1 MQSPLVARAYESR
14 LWRRCRLVN
23 LLQGISFDREYKLV
37 VDSLDIKDRSV
48 IVDVGCGTGLYAR
61 GIAKTHPLCRVIG
74 VDISRAML
82 ARAIVLR
89 DLEGLRNVSYVESD
103 AHQLPIMGNV
113 ADAVVCC
120 GALHLFRDSSAV
132 LQEMFRVLKPGGY
145 LAVATYR
152 HRAGWL
158 SAQVKEIRHRLT
170 GMSAFLPE
178 ELEAMLRRQNFLNV
192 EHHHAK
198 GIWLISSASKA
209 AA

>member
-1 MQSPLVARAYESR
+1 
-14 LWRRCRLVN
+14 
-23 LLQGISFDREYKLV
+23 
-37 VDSLDIKDRSV
+37 
-48 IVDVGCGTGLYAR
+48 
-61 GIAKTHPLCRVIG
+61 
-74 VDISRAML
+74 ML

-89 DLEGLRNVSYVESD
+89 DLEGLCNVSYVEAD
-103 AHQLPIMGNV
+103 AHQLPIIGNV
-113 ADAVVCC
+113 ADTVVCC

-132 LQEMFRVLKPGGY
+132 LQEMSRVLKPGGG

-158 SAQVKEIRHRLT
+158 SAQVKDLRHKLT

-178 ELEAMLRRQNFLNV
+178 ELEAMLRRLNFLNV